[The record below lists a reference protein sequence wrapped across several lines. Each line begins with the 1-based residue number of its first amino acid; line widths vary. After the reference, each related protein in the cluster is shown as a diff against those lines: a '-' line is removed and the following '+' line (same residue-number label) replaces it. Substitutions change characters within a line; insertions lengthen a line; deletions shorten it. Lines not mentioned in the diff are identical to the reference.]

1 MKTLLIVTAV
11 FFGTPANGESDMKEN
26 LKEGL
31 EIILEHEGL
40 YSDDP
45 KDNGGATMR
54 GVTQKVY
61 ENYVDR
67 PVSKDEMKTLS
78 VADVTPIYEK
88 EYWDRVKAS
97 ELPAGLDVQVMDM
110 AVNSGVYRA
119 AKLLQKVVGVTQDGG
134 IGRQTLA
141 AVSKMDTLDIIE
153 NYAAQREAFYRR
165 LKQPRF
171 EKGWLR
177 RNDKTKL
184 VAIKLAD
191 G

>member
-1 MKTLLIVTAV
+1 MKTLIFTFVLL
-11 FFGTPANGESDMKEN
+11 GTPAYGETEMKEN
-26 LKEGL
+26 LTEGL

-45 KDNGGATMR
+45 KDSGGATMR

-61 ENYVDR
+61 ESYVDR

-88 EYWDRVKAS
+88 EYWARVKGDD
-97 ELPAGLDVQVMDM
+97 LPAGLDIQVMDM
-110 AVNSGVYRA
+110 SINSGVSRA
-119 AKLLQKVVGVTQDGG
+119 AKLLQKVVGVKQDGG
-134 IGRQTLA
+134 IGPQTLA
-141 AVSKMDTLDIIE
+141 AVSKMDPVDIIE
-153 NYAAQREAFYRR
+153 NYAAQRAAFYKR
-165 LKQPRF
+165 LNQPRF

-177 RNDKTKL
+177 RNEKTKIEAL
-184 VAIKLAD
+184 KLAE

>member
-67 PVSKDEMKTLS
+67 PVSKDEMKTLCHI
-78 VADVTPIYEK
+78 AP
-88 EYWDRVKAS
+88 AS
-97 ELPAGLDVQVMDM
+97 
-110 AVNSGVYRA
+110 
-119 AKLLQKVVGVTQDGG
+119 
-134 IGRQTLA
+134 LA
-141 AVSKMDTLDIIE
+141 QFI
-153 NYAAQREAFYRR
+153 Q
-165 LKQPRF
+165 
-171 EKGWLR
+171 
-177 RNDKTKL
+177 
-184 VAIKLAD
+184 VAIVMHREEIQ
-191 G
+191 

>member
-1 MKTLLIVTAV
+1 
-11 FFGTPANGESDMKEN
+11 MKEN

-110 AVNSGVYRA
+110 AVNSGVSRA